1 MPRLGQRPAP
11 VVAVHAGVQRSL
23 HLNVAE
29 ALMTQIDP
37 GRAQQPMVSN
47 TSMALI
53 VYFLYF
59 AAYFVGIT
67 AIIGVIIAHVQKGSG
82 DALLDTHYDF
92 QIRTFWVGLLYLIVG
107 GVLAWVLIGF
117 LVLAWWF
124 IWSLIRNIKGI
135 LALNENRPIANPT
148 SWMFG

>member
-1 MPRLGQRPAP
+1 
-11 VVAVHAGVQRSL
+11 
-23 HLNVAE
+23 
-29 ALMTQIDP
+29 MTQIDP
-37 GRAQQPMVSN
+37 GRSQQPLVSN
-47 TSMALI
+47 SSMALI
-53 VYFLYF
+53 VYILYF

-67 AIIGVIIAHVQKGSG
+67 AIVGVIIAHVQKGSG
-82 DALLDTHYDF
+82 DAMLESHYDF
-92 QIRTFWVGLLYLIVG
+92 QIRTFWVGVLYVVVG
-107 GVLAWVLIGF
+107 TVLAWVLIGF